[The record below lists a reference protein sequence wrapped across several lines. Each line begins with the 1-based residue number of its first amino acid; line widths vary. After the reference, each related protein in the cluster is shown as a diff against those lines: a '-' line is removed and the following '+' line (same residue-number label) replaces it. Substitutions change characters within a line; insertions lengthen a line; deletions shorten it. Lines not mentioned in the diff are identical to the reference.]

1 MKKKMVAGLLSALMI
16 SSAVFSALP
25 VMAETDSSFKEMLE
39 SNYTDPDRVY
49 SSDVRWWLGEASNT
63 DEVLLDEIQ
72 ALYDG
77 GFRGVELCM
86 QSDEAADDAT
96 YAYGSEMWAHKWNL
110 VMNKLLDLGMGV
122 YLTSGTN
129 WATSNVPA
137 SSIDPASQEALQVLA
152 ISDVEKPMTVKAGET
167 YSGAVQLPATPQENT
182 ELNTVYAYK
191 VGKTDD
197 GTDRTTIEYG
207 SAVKLWDRRDET
219 HEDFVT
225 QGSDAKDYT
234 VTWTAPEGD
243 GEYQIIATWSQGA
256 YNSYAPGVEPCYTT
270 NYFDERGVEALKK
283 FWEEHYLSDP
293 ELVEKIK
300 KGDVQLFMDSLEL
313 TYGDGFTWWCEDAVE
328 KFQEIKGYDPMP
340 YIIMV
345 SGIGSGFEFSLNTY
359 YDMNGVNDFIF
370 GEQNMATYMLSS
382 SDEYDNLTLREQIV
396 NDWQDVMTQLYEERM
411 LQPLKEWL
419 NSFGIKTRA
428 QISYGKAVEITEP
441 SAYVDYPEAEN
452 LNQYNQAD
460 ILRLHTAG
468 AKLQNK
474 VLSTETGGN
483 ESSYSQSFQ
492 RLLDEIYSQY
502 AVGFQRVV
510 WHIWTSE
517 YGYGNSEWPG
527 YVSGSGDFYRWGNRE
542 PSYAN
547 YDEFNAH
554 IGRIQKLMQTGKS
567 RTDIGFIHNSWTQ
580 GMRTYAEDGSYS
592 QKSKNWQYAHEGV
605 EYRST
610 ELQDHGYTYDYVSP
624 DLLTI
629 DRSDDSDYVAMPGE
643 VTKVEYNA
651 ETGTLE
657 GAGYKA
663 LVIYQDWM
671 DPDGAETIL
680 ELAKQGMPVVI
691 LENAAQ
697 ISTFTSDVSSKGNKL
712 SDIMDE
718 MKGLEN
724 VRVAAVNDEKINYRK
739 AETGAYDDD
748 VYEKLLELGVT
759 PYAGFE
765 EENHQILTQTR
776 EDEEGNR
783 YLYAYNYC
791 PNDYHQYSSKEEV
804 KTEDHGLNCTKE
816 MKIEGQY
823 IPYMIDSYSGEVTE
837 LADYSYEDGNTVFTI
852 DLDYGN
858 IALYAFEAADQEKD
872 NTIKST
878 TAESSYMSDNGPV
891 IRVTEAGTYETEL
904 NNGNNVSSEVEE
916 VAAASDI
923 TGWTLDVTSW
933 TAGDQVLSS
942 VEKIGDVTTENKLT
956 ETRKTEIPGIK
967 LDTLTT
973 WDNIPEVGKEVSGTG
988 VYTAEFEWD
997 STKADG
1003 AYIDF
1008 GDTLDQSMTVEI
1020 NGVRVNGA
1028 ESQNPTKKPVTVE
1041 GTVYN
1046 ENGEEVAYE
1055 GTEGRVSYTGGINWD
1070 KPVVDVGEYLQDG
1083 TNTIRIVYNSS
1094 LTNAALAAGIIG
1106 ERDMVGTA
1114 WYGATSIWW
1123 GTDVTYRANG
1133 PAQAKLIPYRDVQI
1147 A

>member
-474 VLSTETGGN
+474 VLSTETGA
-483 ESSYSQSFQ
+483 SC
-492 RLLDEIYSQY
+492 I
-502 AVGFQRVV
+502 
-510 WHIWTSE
+510 
-517 YGYGNSEWPG
+517 
-527 YVSGSGDFYRWGNRE
+527 
-542 PSYAN
+542 
-547 YDEFNAH
+547 
-554 IGRIQKLMQTGKS
+554 IQ
-567 RTDIGFIHNSWTQ
+567 I
-580 GMRTYAEDGSYS
+580 
-592 QKSKNWQYAHEGV
+592 
-605 EYRST
+605 
-610 ELQDHGYTYDYVSP
+610 
-624 DLLTI
+624 
-629 DRSDDSDYVAMPGE
+629 
-643 VTKVEYNA
+643 
-651 ETGTLE
+651 
-657 GAGYKA
+657 
-663 LVIYQDWM
+663 
-671 DPDGAETIL
+671 
-680 ELAKQGMPVVI
+680 
-691 LENAAQ
+691 
-697 ISTFTSDVSSKGNKL
+697 
-712 SDIMDE
+712 
-718 MKGLEN
+718 
-724 VRVAAVNDEKINYRK
+724 
-739 AETGAYDDD
+739 
-748 VYEKLLELGVT
+748 
-759 PYAGFE
+759 
-765 EENHQILTQTR
+765 
-776 EDEEGNR
+776 
-783 YLYAYNYC
+783 
-791 PNDYHQYSSKEEV
+791 
-804 KTEDHGLNCTKE
+804 
-816 MKIEGQY
+816 
-823 IPYMIDSYSGEVTE
+823 
-837 LADYSYEDGNTVFTI
+837 
-852 DLDYGN
+852 
-858 IALYAFEAADQEKD
+858 
-872 NTIKST
+872 
-878 TAESSYMSDNGPV
+878 
-891 IRVTEAGTYETEL
+891 
-904 NNGNNVSSEVEE
+904 
-916 VAAASDI
+916 
-923 TGWTLDVTSW
+923 
-933 TAGDQVLSS
+933 
-942 VEKIGDVTTENKLT
+942 
-956 ETRKTEIPGIK
+956 
-967 LDTLTT
+967 
-973 WDNIPEVGKEVSGTG
+973 
-988 VYTAEFEWD
+988 
-997 STKADG
+997 
-1003 AYIDF
+1003 
-1008 GDTLDQSMTVEI
+1008 
-1020 NGVRVNGA
+1020 
-1028 ESQNPTKKPVTVE
+1028 
-1041 GTVYN
+1041 
-1046 ENGEEVAYE
+1046 
-1055 GTEGRVSYTGGINWD
+1055 
-1070 KPVVDVGEYLQDG
+1070 
-1083 TNTIRIVYNSS
+1083 
-1094 LTNAALAAGIIG
+1094 
-1106 ERDMVGTA
+1106 
-1114 WYGATSIWW
+1114 
-1123 GTDVTYRANG
+1123 
-1133 PAQAKLIPYRDVQI
+1133 
-1147 A
+1147 